1 MAIEGY
7 ATGEG
12 MRRYRER
19 MVAAGKAH
27 PNHFSERV
35 GGLSLSSIG
44 LGTYLGGYD
53 ARTDS
58 LYLEG
63 MKQAAHVRDNLDVA
77 RRAPLDPD
85 QFHKLV
91 HS

>member
-7 ATGEG
+7 ATVEG
-12 MRRYRER
+12 TRRYRER

-27 PNHFSERV
+27 PNHFSEEL
-35 GGLSLSSIG
+35 GGLSLASIG

-63 MKQAAHVRDNLDVA
+63 MKQAAHLRDHLEVA
-77 RRAPLDPD
+77 RRAPLHPD
-85 QFHKLV
+85 QFKELV
-91 HS
+91 N